1 MKKTFTAIALATA
14 LSMTSTNAWADRV
27 NQLSDER
34 VRQGDRL
41 CDRHGDDC

>member
-14 LSMTSTNAWADRV
+14 LSMTSTYAWADRV

-34 VRQGDRL
+34 VRQDRL
-41 CDRHGDDC
+41 RDRHGDDR